1 MGDPDPWPQR
11 FPVDVRRAGRPD
23 GVERFLERLAP
34 AWAPHP
40 GQRAFLLAEAPFVV
54 LACGRRWG
62 KTEAC
67 AVKALAALC
76 QEYPTKHLV
85 IAPTLDQASL
95 LFERVA
101 GLIAEAEPLLG
112 LGKPR
117 VRRTPYPQLTLGEHR
132 LHARSGH
139 LGHALRGGEA
149 THIVVDEA
157 AYLPE
162 PVITEVAMPM
172 LATTDGRL
180 TLISTPRGRNHFWR
194 FFEMGHRSEHG
205 VWSRAGP
212 SWESPLVSQRF
223 LDVQRELISERAFR
237 VEYGAEFL
245 DSAGAVFRAEAIE
258 DCLVKRLDPATGP
271 VRIGVDWARYG
282 DYTTVAILQGTRER
296 ASLTGL
302 SRFHGLPWGEQVARV
317 ADLVRAYPEARV
329 LCDATGVGDP
339 VLEML
344 REACPG
350 SAVEGLVFT
359 SAVKAGLID
368 GLAWLIDRRALRF
381 EPDPELLRELQHFH
395 AAPTETGGLR
405 LEAPS
410 GYHDD
415 LVVALALAARGL
427 PRADGMRIAVGQ
439 RRAFRRR

>member
-1 MGDPDPWPQR
+1 MGDRRARLQR
-11 FPVDVRRAGRPD
+11 SPVDAWLELRPD
-23 GVERFLERLAP
+23 IVERFLERLAP
-34 AWAPHP
+34 VWTPHP
-40 GQRAFLLAEAPFVV
+40 GQREFLLAEAPFLV

-62 KTEAC
+62 KTDAC

-76 QEYPTKHLV
+76 QEHPTKHLL
-85 IAPTLDQASL
+85 IAPTLDQASA

-101 GLIAEAEPLLG
+101 GLTLEAGPLLG
-112 LGKPR
+112 LGKPKL
-117 VRRTPYPQLTLGEHR
+117 RRTPYPQLILGQHR
-132 LHARSGH
+132 LQARSGH

-172 LATTDGRL
+172 LATTEGRL

-194 FFEMGHRSEHG
+194 FFEMGQRSEHG

-237 VEYGAEFL
+237 VEYGGEFL
-245 DSAGAVFRAEAIE
+245 DAAGAVFRVEAIE
-258 DCLVKRLDPATGP
+258 ECLVKKLDPANGP

-282 DYTTVAILQGTRER
+282 DFTTVAILQGTRER

-317 ADLVRAYPEARV
+317 SDLVQAHPEARV

-344 REACPG
+344 RETCPG
-350 SAVEGLVFT
+350 AAIEGLTFT
-359 SAVKAGLID
+359 SATKAELID
-368 GLAWLIDRRALRF
+368 GLAWLFDRRALRF
-381 EPDPELLRELQHFH
+381 EPDPELLRELHHFR

-405 LEAPS
+405 LEAAC

-427 PRADGMRIAVGQ
+427 PRSAGLAIAVGQ
-439 RRAFRRR
+439 KRAFRRG